1 MNTAVLAVVGLV
13 LLILLSVCV
22 GMSLDTEVQRRAW
35 KRLAEERRLRAHI
48 HRWTS
53 RQQEQE
59 QVLCARCPYRDLSRR
74 RRRQG

>member
-35 KRLAEERRLRAHI
+35 KRLAVERRLRART
-48 HRWTS
+48 HRWTL
-53 RQQEQE
+53 RQQE
-59 QVLCARCPYRDLSRR
+59 QVLCDRCPYRDLSRR